1 MAFLLGTERVLLSFV
16 GFHMN
21 YGCVQ
26 LKCSDVILIIS
37 YGPTF
42 FYEFLILMSI
52 KVTSGVSLD
61 RLVYHKPKCPNH
73 VINKKI
79 LVI

>member
-26 LKCSDVILIIS
+26 LKCSDVIILIIG
-37 YGPTF
+37 YGPNI
-42 FYEFLILMSI
+42 FYEFLLLMSI

-61 RLVYHKPKCPNH
+61 
-73 VINKKI
+73 
-79 LVI
+79 